1 MNLTDT
7 IVAAATGEVQS
18 ALGMIRMSGRQATD
32 IISKVFI
39 PLDNKDFKTSA
50 KANRL
55 YYGRIVTAERMVA
68 EKNGTPADSDGII
81 DECMVSVFKAPHSF
95 TGEDT
100 VEISHHG
107 SLYIRR
113 KILQLLIDNG
123 ARTAQR
129 GEFSMRAFLNGKMN
143 LSQTEAV
150 ADLINS
156 ENSSS
161 HDLAL
166 KQLRGSYNEELKLL
180 RQKFLKTASLLELEI
195 DFSAEQEV
203 FIDRKELEENLRSCI
218 QRIESLLKSFKQGNA
233 FKNGIPVAIVGK
245 PNSGKSTLMNALLN
259 DNRSIVSSTE
269 GTTRDTIEEAINVN
283 GIKVRFIDTAGLRN
297 SDNEIE
303 REGIKRSLEAVKKAQ
318 TVLYLADASRDDCE
332 SIEYQ
337 LAFLKQDVDLTGK
350 RLILI
355 V

>member
-166 KQLRGSYNEELKLL
+166 KQLRGSYNEELKL
-180 RQKFLKTASLLELEI
+180 
-195 DFSAEQEV
+195 
-203 FIDRKELEENLRSCI
+203 
-218 QRIESLLKSFKQGNA
+218 
-233 FKNGIPVAIVGK
+233 
-245 PNSGKSTLMNALLN
+245 
-259 DNRSIVSSTE
+259 
-269 GTTRDTIEEAINVN
+269 
-283 GIKVRFIDTAGLRN
+283 
-297 SDNEIE
+297 
-303 REGIKRSLEAVKKAQ
+303 
-318 TVLYLADASRDDCE
+318 
-332 SIEYQ
+332 
-337 LAFLKQDVDLTGK
+337 
-350 RLILI
+350 
-355 V
+355 